1 MKRLIPLALIVAV
14 GCSATAL
21 AQPTQG
27 PDYSQVPAVDYHYGM
42 TLDVRKVIHITDNS
56 DKTGVVPATITYLD
70 SQGQLHR
77 VNYLE
82 LGRANDGN

>member
-1 MKRLIPLALIVAV
+1 MKRLIPLVLGAAV
-14 GCSATAL
+14 GFAGAAL
-21 AQPTQG
+21 AQPAQV
-27 PDYSQVPAVDYHYGM
+27 PDASQVQAVDYHYGL
-42 TLDVRKVIHITDNS
+42 TLDVHKVIDITDNS

-70 SQGQLHR
+70 SQGRLHK